1 MGKGLPC
8 RFFLQDGR
16 FQLASGTQKAKD
28 AIWFYCIFDKFRIYT
43 SDFGANFHTLVQR
56 SVAFLFANRNL
67 ILGNLRRGIT
77 IHNNPHSQIATLQNN
92 IRMFIY
98 CKGECIQ
105 HIRTLFKCD
114 GIRNAL
120 LNIHILVKRRGT
132 I

>member
-77 IHNNPHSQIATLQNN
+77 KYVEDVSIKDLDIGYVDND
-92 IRMFIY
+92 
-98 CKGECIQ
+98 
-105 HIRTLFKCD
+105 RT
-114 GIRNAL
+114 
-120 LNIHILVKRRGT
+120 HILLRVEYTSVEENKTT
-132 I
+132 INDVTFV